1 MEKFHKIL
9 TDNLFHAV
17 LSLQSVEECYQFFED
32 VCTIKEIQEIAQ
44 RLEVARLLGEGRAYN
59 DVAKQTGASTATISR
74 VNKCIS
80 YGSGGYK
87 MVLGRINEGMG
98 ENQ

>member
-1 MEKFHKIL
+1 MGKFHKTL
-9 TDNLFHAV
+9 TDNLFRAG
-17 LSLQSVEECYQFFED
+17 LSLETVEECYQFFED

-87 MVLGRINEGMG
+87 LVLGRMNENTGD
-98 ENQ
+98 ES

>member
-1 MEKFHKIL
+1 MEKFHKAL
-9 TDNLFHAV
+9 TDNLFRAV
-17 LSLQSVEECYQFFED
+17 LSLETIEECYKFFED

-74 VNKCIS
+74 VNKCIA
-80 YGSGGYK
+80 YGSGGYEL
-87 MVLGRINEGMG
+87 VLSRIQEKTG
-98 ENQ
+98 EK